1 MFVAYF
7 ALCIVYFSTVEAGI
21 IPEGTQKTPVILGE
35 FQETGI
41 SFRLYNPD

>member
-7 ALCIVYFSTVEAGI
+7 ALYVVYFVTVEAGI

-35 FQETGI
+35 LQETGR
-41 SFRLYNPD
+41 SFRL